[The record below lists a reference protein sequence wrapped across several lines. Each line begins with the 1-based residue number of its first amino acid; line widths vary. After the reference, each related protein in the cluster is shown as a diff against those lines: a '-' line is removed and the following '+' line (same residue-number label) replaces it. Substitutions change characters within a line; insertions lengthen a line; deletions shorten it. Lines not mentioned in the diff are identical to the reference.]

1 MKNSYQI
8 IQIIGSMQGL
18 FLFILLIMRK
28 ENKLANK
35 VLAVLIFSISTC
47 LAASFLHTDND
58 QINDFIAFIRSD
70 MFIFSFGPLIAYYT
84 LFLTGLKEKLKPA
97 YFLHLCPSIILLAI
111 LALYYS
117 FLGDWLFIAIWDER
131 NPTALPLWTTVHSFA
146 LLHLLSYVI
155 YGIAAVNK
163 YKRHLSGYFSHTG
176 KIYLSWLK
184 MLLWGILIICS
195 VSILQFCLH
204 SFKES
209 EGILQWIISI
219 SIILLIFLM
228 GYFTNVQPDI
238 LKDVKNIKELNTIS
252 EEPVAE
258 KLAQNNSNKY
268 AKNRL
273 SESDE
278 KAILERLLDYVSQHK
293 PYLDSEI
300 NIRQL
305 SEMTTIPSHQLS
317 MLLSIYLN
325 QNFYT
330 FINKYRIEE
339 AKQLLSAPDSKDK
352 TILAVA
358 FDSGFNSKSTFNT
371 VFKKFEGITPSEFRS
386 NK

>member
-1 MKNSYQI
+1 MKNLYQI

-18 FLFILLIMRK
+18 FLFILLITRK

-35 VLAVLIFSISTC
+35 VLAVLIFLVTAS
-47 LAASFLHTDND
+47 LAASFVHTDND
-58 QINDFIAFIRSD
+58 QINDFVAITRSD
-70 MFIFSFGPLIAYYT
+70 MFIFSYGPLIVYYT
-84 LFLTGLKEKLKPA
+84 MFLTGFKEKLKPS
-97 YFLHLCPSIILLAI
+97 YFLHLCPSIILLTI

-117 FLGDWLFIAIWDER
+117 YLGDWLFAPIWDES
-131 NPTALPLWTTVHSFA
+131 NPAALRLWATIHSLA

-155 YGIAAVNK
+155 YGIAIVNK
-163 YKRHLSGYFSHTG
+163 YKKHLSGYFSHTG
-176 KIYLSWLK
+176 KIYLSWLR
-184 MLLWGILIICS
+184 MLLSSILIICS
-195 VSILQFCLH
+195 LSIFQFCLH
-204 SFKES
+204 SFKDS

-219 SIILLIFLM
+219 AIILLIFLM

-238 LKDVKNIKELNTIS
+238 LNDLKDMKELNTIS
-252 EEPVAE
+252 EEPVVE
-258 KLAQNNSNKY
+258 EPAQHNSIKY

-278 KAILERLLDYVSQHK
+278 KANLNRLLDYVSQQK

-305 SEMTTIPSHQLS
+305 SEMTAIPSHQLS
-317 MLLSIYLN
+317 MLLSIYLE

-339 AKQLLSAPDSKDK
+339 AKQMLSAPDSKDK